1 MQSGN
6 VKKVILLVCVIIA
19 IGIWSYNLILFFP
32 KSKTFKITSPSKQ
45 VTTEETKETER
56 IRLSSVSPPFVY
68 QVKHKDPFQPFFLE
82 KKPVKEVEKGKSKPK
97 PIEIVPPTLNLIGI
111 LWDSKNPQVV
121 VADSSGQTHVLRR
134 GDTIGEIKITRIER
148 KEVMYT
154 FKNKTF
160 KLLLPEE

>member
-6 VKKVILLVCVIIA
+6 VKKVVLLVCVIVA
-19 IGIWSYNLILFFP
+19 IGIWSYNLTLFFP
-32 KSKTFKITSPSKQ
+32 KSKAFRITSPSKQ

-56 IRLSSVSPPFVY
+56 IQLSSVSPPFVY

-82 KKPVKEVEKGKSKPK
+82 RKPVKQEVKKSKPK
-97 PIEIVPPTLNLIGI
+97 PVEIIPPALSLIGI

-121 VADSSGQTHVLRR
+121 VADSSGQTYVLRR
-134 GDTIGEIKITRIER
+134 GDTIGEIKVTRIER
-148 KEVMYT
+148 KEVMYN